1 MAGFTAVIGLGL
13 SVLGAVN
20 QRKEAKEQK
29 KLARQQADEQR
40 QQAELE
46 RRRADIANARTL
58 RANLRSARIAR
69 GEMTNVAG
77 SAGLTGSSGFQGGM
91 GSLESQQAANVGFF
105 QQGQQFNEASFQN
118 QVDTA
123 EIGARMGASQ
133 ARSMQAGALGSFG
146 SMMLQDSGGFRQIA
160 KTGKRLFGLV

>member
-1 MAGFTAVIGLGL
+1 MAGFTAAIGLGL
-13 SVLGAVN
+13 AVFGAVS
-20 QRKEAKEQK
+20 QRKEAREQK

-58 RANLRSARIAR
+58 RANLRTARIAR

-77 SAGLTGSSGFQGGM
+77 SAGLIGSSGFQGGM

-118 QVDTA
+118 QVDIA
-123 EIGARMGASQ
+123 NIGAAMGASQ
-133 ARSMQAGALGSFG
+133 ARSVQAGTIGSFG
-146 SMMLQDSGGFRQIA
+146 GMMFSDSGGFKQLA
-160 KTGKRLFGLV
+160 TSGKKLFGL